1 METLNKLA
9 NNEIN
14 DHYIN
19 KIKMDFYNLRHSIEM
34 MEFLIEKN
42 SFDRIASYLP
52 EMKKAVKEVKEHI
65 GLLQGNP

>member
-1 METLNKLA
+1 MKTLNKLA

-14 DHYIN
+14 EHHIKKL
-19 KIKMDFYNLRHSIEM
+19 KIDFYNLRHSIEM

-42 SFDRIASYLP
+42 SFDRIISYLP

-65 GLLQGNP
+65 NLLQGNT